1 MLDFKTSF
9 YEKLFRSLDNNAVM
23 MRVEEDGT
31 YYPIWCS
38 QEFTEMMEGTEE
50 DFIRLES
57 GSGMNTIHPDDHEKV
72 AYLFKHHK
80 ALDGSNS
87 LDIRKKTVKGNE
99 LWVNVHYAFVNEDGV
114 QYAYCNYSDITAMKR
129 REQIAEIARRERESL
144 RILHGMLNSGP
155 WYMDFDEQ
163 GNMTSVTW
171 SDTFRQML
179 GYESTEDFPDVLES
193 WSDLLHENDKERVLK
208 EYNDTVHDYTGQK
221 TYDVEYQLLT
231 KDRGWR
237 WFHAVGQLS
246 RRPDGSPIT
255 YVGMFVDIT
264 EQKELEQKLEER
276 EQEQAVY
283 DSMKDQYNAIADES
297 LTVIRSNMTIGKIE
311 DIRGY
316 DLFPSDYA
324 GNSIEAYAK
333 SRLDNL
339 LVESDRQQ
347 YTELFTMEN
356 LLERTA
362 NGQGPATL
370 VCYCRR
376 ASGRRCFVK
385 FSGSASRNPLTGD
398 VDAFGMETEYG
409 SELVSEV
416 LNEKILAQQYDM
428 VAYIVS
434 GYYGVAIG
442 DAANITKGSI
452 FPQKRDGGYMKY
464 IREQVIP
471 VVPEAERDEMLR
483 ALSLDTIAAQLTE
496 HENYTVDVTCEIDGE
511 IFNKQFTFYMADR
524 EKEFYIL
531 LKSDM
536 TDVLREQT
544 ERNEILANALREAE
558 QANAAK
564 TSFLS
569 SMSHEIRTPMNAI
582 IGLDSIALKE
592 PDLPERT
599 REHLEKIGGSA
610 RHLLSLINDI
620 LDMSRIESGRM
631 VLKNEEFSFSGMLE
645 QINTMINGQ
654 CQDKG
659 LTYDCRITG
668 HVDDYYIGDDM
679 KLKQVLINIL
689 GNAVKFT
696 PAPGTVSFIV
706 ERVAQFGDQSTL
718 RFIIRDTGIGMDK
731 EYIPKIFEA
740 FSQEDAATTNKYG
753 GTGLG
758 MAITKN
764 IVEMMNGN
772 ILVESEKGVGST
784 FTVNVTLKNSDKK
797 GHGTDDLRPQE
808 MNVLIIDDDP
818 VACEHAKLI
827 LEEVG
832 IAADTALSGAEA
844 LHMIELHHA
853 RREAYNLILVDWK
866 MPEQDGVEVTRQIRE
881 LYNGESTII
890 ILTAYSW
897 DDIMDEALSAGVD
910 SFMAKPLF
918 ASNVLDEFRQVIQS
932 KHLTGQAEEHKAD
945 LTGRHILLAEDM
957 LINAE
962 IMKEILQM
970 RDMEVDHAENGQLVV
985 DMFAQSAPDYY
996 DAILMDVRMPVM
1008 DGLQATA
1015 AIRALSR
1022 PDAKAIPIIAMTANA
1037 FDEDVQRS
1045 LQVGM
1050 NAHLSK
1056 PVEPEHLYETLESLI
1071 RDDQ

>member
-1 MLDFKTSF
+1 
-9 YEKLFRSLDNNAVM
+9 
-23 MRVEEDGT
+23 
-31 YYPIWCS
+31 
-38 QEFTEMMEGTEE
+38 
-50 DFIRLES
+50 
-57 GSGMNTIHPDDHEKV
+57 
-72 AYLFKHHK
+72 
-80 ALDGSNS
+80 
-87 LDIRKKTVKGNE
+87 
-99 LWVNVHYAFVNEDGV
+99 
-114 QYAYCNYSDITAMKR
+114 
-129 REQIAEIARRERESL
+129 
-144 RILHGMLNSGP
+144 MLNSGP

-452 FPQKRDGGYMKY
+452 FPKKRDGGYMKY

-471 VVPEAERDEMLR
+471 VVPEVERDEMLR

-496 HENYTVDVTCEIDGE
+496 HENYTVDAV
-511 IFNKQFTFYMADR
+511 Y
-524 EKEFYIL
+524 
-531 LKSDM
+531 
-536 TDVLREQT
+536 VL
-544 ERNEILANALREAE
+544 
-558 QANAAK
+558 
-564 TSFLS
+564 
-569 SMSHEIRTPMNAI
+569 H
-582 IGLDSIALKE
+582 
-592 PDLPERT
+592 
-599 REHLEKIGGSA
+599 GGS
-610 RHLLSLINDI
+610 
-620 LDMSRIESGRM
+620 
-631 VLKNEEFSFSGMLE
+631 
-645 QINTMINGQ
+645 
-654 CQDKG
+654 
-659 LTYDCRITG
+659 
-668 HVDDYYIGDDM
+668 
-679 KLKQVLINIL
+679 
-689 GNAVKFT
+689 
-696 PAPGTVSFIV
+696 
-706 ERVAQFGDQSTL
+706 
-718 RFIIRDTGIGMDK
+718 
-731 EYIPKIFEA
+731 
-740 FSQEDAATTNKYG
+740 
-753 GTGLG
+753 
-758 MAITKN
+758 
-764 IVEMMNGN
+764 
-772 ILVESEKGVGST
+772 
-784 FTVNVTLKNSDKK
+784 
-797 GHGTDDLRPQE
+797 
-808 MNVLIIDDDP
+808 
-818 VACEHAKLI
+818 
-827 LEEVG
+827 
-832 IAADTALSGAEA
+832 
-844 LHMIELHHA
+844 
-853 RREAYNLILVDWK
+853 
-866 MPEQDGVEVTRQIRE
+866 
-881 LYNGESTII
+881 
-890 ILTAYSW
+890 
-897 DDIMDEALSAGVD
+897 
-910 SFMAKPLF
+910 
-918 ASNVLDEFRQVIQS
+918 
-932 KHLTGQAEEHKAD
+932 
-945 LTGRHILLAEDM
+945 
-957 LINAE
+957 
-962 IMKEILQM
+962 
-970 RDMEVDHAENGQLVV
+970 
-985 DMFAQSAPDYY
+985 
-996 DAILMDVRMPVM
+996 
-1008 DGLQATA
+1008 
-1015 AIRALSR
+1015 
-1022 PDAKAIPIIAMTANA
+1022 
-1037 FDEDVQRS
+1037 
-1045 LQVGM
+1045 
-1050 NAHLSK
+1050 
-1056 PVEPEHLYETLESLI
+1056 
-1071 RDDQ
+1071 